1 VPSRQI
7 THGHHSFG
15 TFVFGESKPTKLSL
29 TGPPPL
35 TKSLGRTDE
44 PFDDGVAGKVIPSSP
59 YLGIEIVWLLER
71 ELGKAVEQRTKGEAT
86 KQGRGD
92 EIPSSRFF

>member
-1 VPSRQI
+1 
-7 THGHHSFG
+7 
-15 TFVFGESKPTKLSL
+15 VFGEGKPTKLSL

-44 PFDDGVAGKVIPSSP
+44 PFDDGVAGKVISSSP
-59 YLGIEIVWLLER
+59 DLGIEIVWLLER
-71 ELGKAVEQRTKGEAT
+71 ELGKAVEQITKGEAT

-92 EIPSSRFF
+92 EIPPPDFFF